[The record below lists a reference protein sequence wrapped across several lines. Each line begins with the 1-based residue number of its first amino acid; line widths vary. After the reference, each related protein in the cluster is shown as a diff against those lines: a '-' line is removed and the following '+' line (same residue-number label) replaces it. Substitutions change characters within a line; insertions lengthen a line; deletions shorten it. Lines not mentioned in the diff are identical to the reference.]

1 MDFGFSEEQ
10 EMLRSSARDFLAK
23 EAPMTYVRKMM
34 DDEVGFTAEL
44 WKKMADLGWMGLI
57 LPEQYGGVGARLR
70 RPGRRARGDGSRRP
84 AGAVLLHRR
93 PGRAWRCSTAGARR
107 RRTQLLPK
115 LASGELRVT
124 LAQLEPSGRW
134 DADGIQLAAK
144 ADGGGFVLSGTKL
157 FVPGRAHRRPT
168 WWWPVARPGRP
179 GRDGITLF
187 LVDAKAPGVTTTQ
200 LKTMDQ
206 TRKLGEV
213 VLKDVRVPADRV
225 LGTVGQGWAL
235 LDRVID
241 RGKVGLCAEMCG
253 GAQRVLE
260 MSVDYAK
267 VREQFGKPIGS
278 FQAIQHKCANM
289 LVRGRELEVGDV
301 LRRLGGGERRRRGA
315 ARRGD
320 GEGVLLRRV
329 PPRLRRGH
337 PDPRRHRLHL
347 GARHAHLLQACE
359 ELRGDLRR
367 RHLEPRAGGAAHQP
381 VGGAMAEIDRSLL
394 GVWGAETVMRVE
406 SGKIREFARAVKDP
420 NPAYLDD
427 EGALAPPT
435 FLMTIA
441 HWMRDLGETR
451 SAVKLDYRRLLHGE
465 QEFEYVAA
473 DPGRRRASLPVA
485 HARGVREAGAPR
497 RHHDVHHR

>member
-57 LPEQYGGVGARLR
+57 LPEQYGGSGLDFVDLIVVLEEMGRVVL
-70 RPGRRARGDGSRRP
+70 PGPFFSTVVLGGVALLDGGS
-84 AGAVLLHRR
+84 AALKD
-93 PGRAWRCSTAGARR
+93 A
-107 RRTQLLPK
+107 LLPK

-134 DADGIQLAAK
+134 DADGIQLAAR

-157 FVPGRAHRRPT
+157 FVPDAHTADHMVVAGRA
-168 WWWPVARPGRP
+168 PGST
-179 GRDGITLF
+179 GTDGISLF
-187 LVDAKAPGVTTTQ
+187 LVDAKAPGITTTQ

-225 LGTVGQGWAL
+225 LGPVGQGWAL

-289 LVRGRELEVGDV
+289 LVEVESSKSVTYYAAWAVANGVAEAPLAAAMAKAYCSDAYRHVSGEGIQIHGGIGFTWEHDMHIYFKRAKSSEVTFGDATWNREL
-301 LRRLGGGERRRRGA
+301 
-315 ARRGD
+315 
-320 GEGVLLRRV
+320 
-329 PPRLRRGH
+329 
-337 PDPRRHRLHL
+337 
-347 GARHAHLLQACE
+347 
-359 ELRGDLRR
+359 
-367 RHLEPRAGGAAHQP
+367 
-381 VGGAMAEIDRSLL
+381 
-394 GVWGAETVMRVE
+394 
-406 SGKIREFARAVKDP
+406 
-420 NPAYLDD
+420 
-427 EGALAPPT
+427 
-435 FLMTIA
+435 
-441 HWMRDLGETR
+441 
-451 SAVKLDYRRLLHGE
+451 
-465 QEFEYVAA
+465 VAQHIN
-473 DPGRRRASLPVA
+473 L
-485 HARGVREAGAPR
+485 
-497 RHHDVHHR
+497 